1 MNGHT
6 LNGIGDTPHN
16 SLWTNNFGNKTFEA
30 EAQGT
35 HLSLLLVD
43 GLEEQPGQVITME
56 DNPTVIKLDTSE
68 GRDASW
74 RRRKFIPRAIG
85 YITGDMREYAD
96 WLKDKPIILQFLD
109 WILRGISQVVL
120 INNPI
125 SGIIILIGLLVQSPW
140 FTLTG
145 CLGNIVSTLTAL
157 LLKQDRSA
165 IAAGLHGYNATLV
178 GILMALFCYKG
189 DYYWWLLFPVIVM
202 SMTCPIFSSA
212 LGSVLC
218 KWDLPVLTLPFNMAL
233 SMYLAATGHFNPFFP
248 TKLPATSVPNV
259 TWSHINVPELL
270 KAIPVG
276 IGQIYGCDNPW
287 TGGLFLFA
295 ILISSPLMGLHAAI
309 GSILGIIAGLTLSA
323 PFENIYLGL
332 WGFNS
337 SLACIAIGGM
347 FMALTWQTHLLSLA
361 CALFTAYLAIALTHI
376 MAVLGLPSCTWP
388 FCLATLIFL
397 LVTTKNH
404 SIYKLP
410 LNKVTYCEENRTF
423 YLTAKKKLAE
433 SPL

>member
-1 MNGHT
+1 M
-6 LNGIGDTPHN
+6 GDRTWLTGPRK
-16 SLWTNNFGNKTFEA
+16 SIPGKVWFE
-30 EAQGT
+30 
-35 HLSLLLVD
+35 HLK
-43 GLEEQPGQVITME
+43 EPEQIITME
-56 DNPTVIKLDTSE
+56 DNPTVIKMDSHEGTSSSWQ
-68 GRDASW
+68 GR
-74 RRRKFIPRAIG
+74 RFISRAIG
-85 YITGDMREYAD
+85 YVTGDMREYAD

-109 WILRGISQVVL
+109 WILRGVSQVVF

-125 SGIIILIGLLVQSPW
+125 SGIIIIAGLLVQSPW
-140 FTLTG
+140 WTLTG

-157 LLKQDRSA
+157 LLSQDRSA

-178 GILMALFCYKG
+178 GILMALLSYNG
-189 DYYWWLLFPVIVM
+189 DYYWWLLFPVLVM

-212 LGSVLC
+212 LGSVFS

-233 SMYLAATGHFNPFFP
+233 TMYSAATGSKNPFFP
-248 TKLPATSVPNV
+248 TKVATTSVSNV
-259 TWSHINVPELL
+259 TWSQINVPELL

-276 IGQIYGCDNPW
+276 VGQIYGCDNPW
-287 TGGLFLFA
+287 TGGLFLVA
-295 ILISSPLMGLHAAI
+295 ILLSSPLMGLHAAI
-309 GSILGIIAGLTLSA
+309 GSTVGIIAGLTLSA
-323 PFENIYLGL
+323 SFDDIYVGL
-332 WGFNS
+332 WGYNS
-337 SLACIAIGGM
+337 SLACMAIGGI

-361 CALFTAYLAIALTHI
+361 CALFTAYLTAALTNM
-376 MAVLGLPSCTWP
+376 MAVFGLSTCTWP

-410 LNKVTYCEENRTF
+410 LSKVTYSEENRIF